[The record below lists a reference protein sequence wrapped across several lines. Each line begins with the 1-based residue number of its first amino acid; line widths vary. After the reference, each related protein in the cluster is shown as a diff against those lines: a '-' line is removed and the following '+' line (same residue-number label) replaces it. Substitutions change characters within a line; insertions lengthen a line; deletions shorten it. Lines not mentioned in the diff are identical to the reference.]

1 MEPAAP
7 ASAPSTPP
15 MAMGG
20 ISATLLRYIEARG
33 LLLSIETQEALQI
46 LLRVVIFTI
55 LGSIIALT
63 GWLLLT
69 AGLAALIIEQ
79 TGWSPLKAIFILAGA
94 QLVLAL
100 ICFLVALARIKS
112 ALWFADSIN
121 ELQKD
126 RTWLANQTKKS

>member
-1 MEPAAP
+1 
-7 ASAPSTPP
+7 